1 MQRQQFTGAMPTA
14 YSPAF
19 LELFARSFHWEAWEQ
34 LIQQNG
40 WTIDRPY
47 RSRHPLFPEII
58 YPIDYG
64 YVNGTRSSDGEPVD
78 LFVGHGQRGLVGA
91 LLTID
96 RRRGKREV
104 KLLYNCTAEEVYLIN
119 GFINFDRRL
128 LEGFLVLRY
137 SMSLLWSDSG

>member
-1 MQRQQFTGAMPTA
+1 MLPTA

-19 LELFARSFHWEAWEQ
+19 LKLFARSLHWEAWEQ
-34 LIQQNG
+34 LIRQNG

-64 YVNGTRSSDGEPVD
+64 YINGTRSSDGEPVD
-78 LFVGHGQRGLVGA
+78 LFVGRGHRGLVGA
-91 LLTID
+91 ILTID

-104 KLLYNCTAEEVYLIN
+104 KFLYNCTAEEVWSTVHQLRPAAA
-119 GFINFDRRL
+119 GGLSGPSLSHVVAVERL
-128 LEGFLVLRY
+128 G
-137 SMSLLWSDSG
+137 

>member
-1 MQRQQFTGAMPTA
+1 MRPA
-14 YSPAF
+14 YSSAF
-19 LELFARSFHWEAWEQ
+19 LELFARHFHWEAWEQ
-34 LIQQNG
+34 LIRQRG

-47 RSRHPLFPEII
+47 RSRHPLFAEVI

-64 YVNGTRSSDGEPVD
+64 YVNGTRSSDGEPID
-78 LFVGHGQRGLVGA
+78 LFVGHGTRGLVGA

-104 KLLYNCTAEEVYLIN
+104 KLLYNCTAEEVYLVN
-119 GFINFDRRL
+119 GFINFDRQL

-137 SMSLLWSDSG
+137 PMSSLWNDIE

>member
-1 MQRQQFTGAMPTA
+1 MAKSFTGMLPTA

-19 LELFARSFHWEAWEQ
+19 LELFARSLHWEAWEQ
-34 LIQQNG
+34 LIRQNG

-64 YVNGTRSSDGEPVD
+64 YINGTRSSDGEPVD
-78 LFVGHGQRGLVGA
+78 LFVGRGHRGLVGA
-91 LLTID
+91 ILTID
-96 RRRGKREV
+96 RRRSKREV
-104 KLLYNCTAEEVYLIN
+104 KFLYNCTAEEVYLVN

-137 SMSLLWSDSG
+137 PMSSLWSDSG

>member
-1 MQRQQFTGAMPTA
+1 MLPAT

-19 LELFARSFHWEAWEQ
+19 LELFARSLHWEAWEQ
-34 LIQQNG
+34 LIRQNG

-47 RSRHPLFPEII
+47 RSRHPLFPEVI

-64 YVNGTRSSDGEPVD
+64 YINGTRSSDGEPVD
-78 LFVGHGQRGLVGA
+78 LFVGHGHRGLVGA
-91 LLTID
+91 ILTID

-104 KLLYNCTAEEVYLIN
+104 KFLYNCTAEEVYLVN

-137 SMSLLWSDSG
+137 PMSSLWSDSG